1 MKTQI
6 ETTCSREQI
15 SSLADGELAPAELDA
30 VLPALQAAE
39 ARECWHLY
47 QLIGDVLRAPDLAAC
62 DRGPTLD
69 LALGEQL
76 HPAIVSV
83 AHAAEPLPAET
94 RARPA
99 ANDGLFRWKMAAGL
113 ASFAAVAA
121 LGWGLSGSLG
131 PAAPAGAELALVQPP
146 AAKPVDA
153 SPVQVVSAPELAVR
167 RVNQAAPVMIRDPEL
182 DRLLAV
188 HQQSAG
194 VAAFGNP
201 SGFLRS
207 ATFEGAGR

>member
-6 ETTCSREQI
+6 EMTCSREQI
-15 SSLADGELAPAELDA
+15 SSLADGELASTELDA

-62 DRGPTLD
+62 DRGPMLD
-69 LALGEQL
+69 LALGEQM
-76 HPAIVSV
+76 PPTIVPV
-83 AHAAEPLPAET
+83 VHAAEPLST
-94 RARPA
+94 QTLTRPA
-99 ANDGLFRWKMAAGL
+99 ANDGLFRWKMVAGL

-121 LGWGLSGSLG
+121 LGWGLVGGLG
-131 PAAPAGAELALVQPP
+131 PAAPTGAVLALVQPP
-146 AAKPVDA
+146 VATSVDA
-153 SPVQVVSAPELAVR
+153 SPVQVVSALEQTVR
-167 RVNQAAPVMIRDPEL
+167 RASPAAPVMIRDPEL

>member
-15 SSLADGELAPAELDA
+15 SSLADGELASAELDA

-76 HPAIVSV
+76 HPAIVPV

-94 RARPA
+94 LARPA
-99 ANDGLFRWKMAAGL
+99 ANDGLFRWRMTAGL

-121 LGWGLSGSLG
+121 LGWGLAGSLG
-131 PAAPAGAELALVQPP
+131 PVAPVGAELAQAQSP
-146 AAKPVDA
+146 AVTPVDA
-153 SPVQVVSAPELAVR
+153 SPVQVVSAPEQAVR
-167 RVNQAAPVMIRDPEL
+167 RASPAAPVMIRDPEL